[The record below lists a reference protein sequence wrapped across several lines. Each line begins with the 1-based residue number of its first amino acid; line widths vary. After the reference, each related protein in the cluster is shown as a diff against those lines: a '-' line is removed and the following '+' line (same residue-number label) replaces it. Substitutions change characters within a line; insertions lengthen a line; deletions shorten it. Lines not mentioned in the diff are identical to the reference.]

1 MNAMN
6 MATKREGRDLMSRFK
21 AGLLAPAMAQAFL
34 PGDGGTVSVGATFTL
49 DPVAG
54 QVVTPMFAEFT
65 LVYVPVTA
73 IEHLLTPSS
82 DTADIP
88 EVVRQK
94 YLTGAD
100 LYGLENETEISKRL
114 GVVPQK
120 IANVQKVCTIS
131 RLAYVAA
138 CNYLRR
144 QKYAYAIDS
153 LHTSTAIERAILSE
167 TVLDKLRGV
176 LDPADQANG
185 QVKLDIGTMS
195 LPVDGFGFV
204 GATTSRGA
212 GLNVRGT
219 TAAQDFVST
228 AAGGAAGTHMPVR
241 GDSAGGA
248 DTGFAIK
255 QTGTSPNV
263 RPNINAIFDGQ
274 ATGISLVDLYKAENH
289 DKMIRAF
296 AQMVKDNPQDGEEM
310 VMRYVH
316 GMSMEP
322 GRHCVTVFTQKVAF
336 GIDVKDATDGD
347 ALLTDTQMSKAV
359 QRIGATVIIP
369 RSELGGILIGVASV
383 KPDETIY
390 MQPHPILSKP
400 WAIRNNVDDET
411 KLDPVPVTMRE
422 VDAEVLTA
430 NETTVAFYTG
440 LHELERNYQN
450 YGMTRNTNPV
460 DLEDKTAIWQVKIPA
475 SVTPENVVYPVIDQY
490 PFIDQLAEICRF
502 RMQWQAAL
510 VTKTQFGP
518 TPVEEVDI
526 VAAEGLL
533 T

>member
-6 MATKREGRDLMSRFK
+6 MQTKREGRDLMSRFK
-21 AGLLAPAMAQAFL
+21 AGLLVPTMAQAFL
-34 PGDGGTVSVGATFTL
+34 PGDGGTVSFGATYML

-54 QVVTPMFAEFT
+54 QVVTPIFGEFT
-65 LVYVPVTA
+65 LLYVPITA
-73 IEHLLTPSS
+73 IEHLLYPSS
-82 DTADIP
+82 ATADIP

-138 CNYLRR
+138 CNFLRR
-144 QKYAYAIDS
+144 EKYAYTIDS

-176 LDPADQANG
+176 LNPAELANG
-185 QVKLDIGTMS
+185 SVKLDIGTLN
-195 LPVDGFGFV
+195 LPVQNLLANPGTVAPAPLPV
-204 GATTSRGA
+204 GDT
-212 GLNVRGT
+212 GT
-219 TAAQDFVST
+219 L
-228 AAGGAAGTHMPVR
+228 GAAVGGNHRILYADDEGGGTVKPIY
-241 GDSAGGA
+241 AL
-248 DTGFAIK
+248 F
-255 QTGTSPNV
+255 N
-263 RPNINAIFDGQ
+263 GQ

-289 DKMIRAF
+289 DKMIRTF
-296 AQMVKDNPQDGEEM
+296 AAMVKANPQDGEEM
-310 VMRYVH
+310 VMRFVH

-322 GRHCVTVFTQKVAF
+322 GRHPMVVFREKMAF
-336 GIDVKDATDGD
+336 GIDLSKATDGTS
-347 ALLTDTQMSKAV
+347 LLQDTEMSKASL
-359 QRIGATVIIP
+359 RIGGTVVIP
-369 RSELGGILIGVASV
+369 RSELGGILIGIASV

-400 WAIRNNVDDET
+400 WAIRNIVDDET

-440 LHELERNYQN
+440 LHELERNYQQ
-450 YGMTRNTNPV
+450 YGMTRNTNPI
-460 DLEDKTAIWQVKIPA
+460 DLEAKTAIWHVKVPA

-490 PFIDQLAEICRF
+490 PFIDQDAEICRF

-510 VTKTQFGP
+510 MTNTQFGP

-526 VAAEGLL
+526 VEDEGLL

>member
-21 AGLLAPAMAQAFL
+21 AGLLSPAMAQAFL
-34 PGDGGTVSVGATFTL
+34 PGDGGTVSVGATFAL

-65 LVYVPVTA
+65 MIYVPVTA
-73 IEHLLTPSS
+73 IEHLLNPSS
-82 DTADIP
+82 ATADIP

-120 IANVQKVCTIS
+120 IANVQKVCTVS
-131 RLAYVAA
+131 RLAYIAA

-144 QKYAYAIDS
+144 QKYAYTIDS

-185 QVKLDIGTMS
+185 QVKLDIGTLT
-195 LPVDGFGFV
+195 LPVDGIGFYATGSASAETLRKTAPLADEATTVRTSGFGAKV
-204 GATTSRGA
+204 VSGSGATAKPGI
-212 GLNVRGT
+212 
-219 TAAQDFVST
+219 TAL
-228 AAGGAAGTHMPVR
+228 
-241 GDSAGGA
+241 
-248 DTGFAIK
+248 
-255 QTGTSPNV
+255 
-263 RPNINAIFDGQ
+263 FDGQ

-296 AQMVKDNPQDGEEM
+296 AQMVKDNPQDGDEM

-322 GRHCVTVFTQKVAF
+322 GRHCMTVFTQKVAF
-336 GIDVKDATDGD
+336 GIDLKNATDGT
-347 ALLTDTQMSKAV
+347 ALLMDTQMSKAV

-369 RSELGGILIGVASV
+369 RSELGGVLIGIASV

-490 PFIDQLAEICRF
+490 PFIDQNAEICRF

-510 VTKTQFGP
+510 VTNTQFGP

-526 VAAEGLL
+526 VESEGLL

>member
-1 MNAMN
+1 MNRMN

-21 AGLLAPAMAQAFL
+21 AGLLTPAMAQAFL

-65 LVYVPVTA
+65 LIYVPVTA
-73 IEHLLTPSS
+73 VEHLLNPSS
-82 DTADIP
+82 ATADIP

-100 LYGLENETEISKRL
+100 LYGLENETEISQRL

-120 IANVQKVCTIS
+120 IANVQKVCSIS
-131 RLAYVAA
+131 RLAYIAA

-144 QKYAYAIDS
+144 QKYAYTIDS

-185 QVKLDIGTMS
+185 QVKLDIGTLN
-195 LPVDGFGFV
+195 LPLSNMYVETGSS
-204 GATTSRGA
+204 ATTRQLA
-212 GLNVRGT
+212 NNT
-219 TAAQDFVST
+219 
-228 AAGGAAGTHMPVR
+228 AGTLAAAAVPPK
-241 GDSAGGA
+241 G
-248 DTGFAIK
+248 
-255 QTGTSPNV
+255 
-263 RPNINAIFDGQ
+263 NASQVYVSRSGSTIDPIQAVFDGQ

-289 DKMIRAF
+289 DKMIRSF
-296 AQMVKDNPQDGEEM
+296 AQMVKDNPQDGEEL

-322 GRHCVTVFTQKVAF
+322 GRHCMTVFTQKVAF
-336 GIDVKDATDGD
+336 GIDLKNATDGA

-369 RSELGGILIGVASV
+369 RSELGGILIGIASV

-510 VTKTQFGP
+510 ITNTQFGP

-526 VAAEGLL
+526 VESEGLL